1 MYFLKMASS
10 KANQR
15 GDAHP
20 ADNKGEEG
28 VERTL
33 LHLMDVRV
41 GKEILRGNIRKC
53 VLCPG
58 KNGGSYCATVCR

>member
-10 KANQR
+10 KANP
-15 GDAHP
+15 P
-20 ADNKGEEG
+20 ADNNGEEG

-33 LHLMDVRV
+33 LHLMEVRV

-58 KNGGSYCATVCR
+58 INGGSYCATVCR